1 MKIKVEQKNAEIIES
16 ALKAV
21 NGRAR
26 SHAYTEYSE
35 IAVLADESEKKVLAL
50 VGGLVGSQKAAVGAV
65 VESTSG
71 GNVANAYAKVARV
84 RVGTTVTLERCATGW
99 FLVGVAA
106 AKVYQSGGKD
116 RLTLTEAQ
124 DAAAAARLRSQYR
137 VAHAA

>member
-21 NGRAR
+21 NGRATQ
-26 SHAYTEYSE
+26 HTYTGFYQ
-35 IAVLADESEKKVLAL
+35 IDAVAAFGEKDVLAL
-50 VGGLVGSQKAAVGAV
+50 VGSKKAAVGAV

-71 GNVANAYAKVARV
+71 MKVSNAYAKRARV

-106 AKVYQSGGKD
+106 AEIFQEGGKD

-124 DAAAAARLRSQYR
+124 DAAAGARLRSQYR